1 MPNYVKFQRGSQA
14 AYTAL
19 LNSANKGAA
28 FYDTLYF
35 IYDSENKAAGGTL
48 YLGDILIG
56 GAGQVGATT
65 LAGLSDIDLTDLDAG
80 SFLQY
85 NNISQKWEA
94 VDPDDFSFSSNVKI
108 GTLGENETVAQ
119 AQARLLSDPNEGDIV
134 IIDGEPYIYAGS
146 VSGWTPLTSEDLSS
160 KVTTLETRVGT
171 LESRMNNVNHLT
183 YSVVSSLSDVDAAI
197 LNPTADLNRTIF
209 LVPNSS
215 GSLNDSYDE
224 YMVVNQNNQMV
235 KERLGAVTSPDMSN
249 YVTTSQMN
257 SAIGTLET
265 NIANTYVTQTTFNTA
280 IGSLENDIDNIE
292 ADILLL
298 KDSLEWKAISGS

>member
-85 NNISQKWEA
+85 NNITFGKNLLFKKAESLYSSQKYSKCI
-94 VDPDDFSFSSNVKI
+94 D
-108 GTLGENETVAQ
+108 TLKK
-119 AQARLLSDPNEGDIV
+119 
-134 IIDGEPYIYAGS
+134 YIN
-146 VSGWTPLTSEDLSS
+146 
-160 KVTTLETRVGT
+160 K
-171 LESRMNNVNHLT
+171 
-183 YSVVSSLSDVDAAI
+183 
-197 LNPTADLNRTIF
+197 
-209 LVPNSS
+209 
-215 GSLNDSYDE
+215 
-224 YMVVNQNNQMV
+224 
-235 KERLGAVTSPDMSN
+235 
-249 YVTTSQMN
+249 
-257 SAIGTLET
+257 
-265 NIANTYVTQTTFNTA
+265 
-280 IGSLENDIDNIE
+280 
-292 ADILLL
+292 
-298 KDSLEWKAISGS
+298 